1 MGLVRKD
8 GYFSITDACIKHL
21 PANFLII
28 RTPKLF
34 LYYFSLGCEK
44 VRELR
49 RGRLREP
56 SGLKEPS
63 SPREAFGRRLVW
75 SGGKS
80 NRRGGRQGWTH
91 GHQELRSRGPGTQGS
106 KSHEVTR
113 CPFKFRISDCRERD
127 VFGFPGFL
135 SLPVTF
141 SLDLSRSQCYP
152 SSGMAETKDS
162 SKLSFLASSF
172 SASKEHELEIVK
184 QRCAHVPLQ
193 MMTRGPAALLPAPRL
208 HPRLLCW
215 KVHGPLTLSA
225 IC

>member
-8 GYFSITDACIKHL
+8 GYFSITDACIKHR

-56 SGLKEPS
+56 SGLKEPG

-80 NRRGGRQGWTH
+80 NRWGGRQGWTH
-91 GHQELRSRGPGTQGS
+91 GHQELGSQGLSTQGS
-106 KSHEVTR
+106 KSHEAML
-113 CPFKFRISDCRERD
+113 CPFKFRFSDCQGRN
-127 VFGFPGFL
+127 VFGSPAFH
-135 SLPVTF
+135 SLLVPF
-141 SLDLSRSQCYP
+141 SLDLSRPRDYP
-152 SSGMAETKDS
+152 SSEMAEAKDS

-184 QRCAHVPLQ
+184 RRCAHVPLQ
-193 MMTRGPAALLPAPRL
+193 TMTCGPAASLPAPHL
-208 HPRLLCW
+208 YPHLLC
-215 KVHGPLTLSA
+215 
-225 IC
+225 